1 MAFES
6 LPVGWEV
13 WSDEATRAVLAY
25 RPDIFDASAFPAP
38 CMPTIYVSKGK
49 RGRRPGEHDPPA
61 EADWYV
67 TLFLEPEV
75 NRNAEVAETRAAAEA
90 AATDLAARFA
100 NGEVD
105 YRALYQVPRPDYFDR
120 LDDLTGRD

>member
-6 LPVGWEV
+6 LPEGWNV

-25 RPDIFDASAFPAP
+25 RPDVFDGNDFPAP

-75 NRNAEVAETRAAAEA
+75 NLDAEVTDTRAAAES

-105 YRALYQVPRPDYFDR
+105 YRGLYQVTRPNYFER
-120 LDDLTGRD
+120 LDELTGRK